1 MGKHTYEIKE
11 DMKAKFGAIAYT
23 DLVFNGGT
31 VTKSAW
37 VLPVDSQTEE
47 TGTLADFLR
56 SLGCEVDEVELDE
69 DEDEDDEAE
78 ENDENFIDGEAAEA
92 GEGEG
97 EEDEEDEDDM

>member
-1 MGKHTYEIKE
+1 MKE
-11 DMKAKFGAIAYT
+11 KFGAIAYT

-31 VTKSAW
+31 VTKAAW
-37 VLPVDSQTEE
+37 VLPVDAQTEE

-56 SLGCEVDEVELDE
+56 ALGCEVDEVELDG

-78 ENDENFIDGEAAEA
+78 ADEEGFVEGEAAEA

-97 EEDEEDEDDM
+97 EEDDEDEDDM